1 MAPANPLC
9 RNEQPHQRD
18 ESQERELAHAME
30 VDESL
35 QRLKAEYAALQQR
48 IAVADMQAAET
59 RRPVA

>member
-1 MAPANPLC
+1 MNSHINVMRA
-9 RNEQPHQRD
+9 
-18 ESQERELAHAME
+18 QERELAHAME